1 MNVRTD
7 TERNDYLDY
16 LKGILILLV
25 VYGHTIQFLV
35 YKHSEE
41 FWYDPAFKFIYIFHM
56 PLFMAVSGFVS
67 SGSMGRSTALETI
80 RKRFLQLIV
89 PIFCWEILYES
100 IVVFTAVAADR
111 VGMVRALTV
120 LPRLIVEATID
131 GFWFLQCVFFST
143 VIVSVLRWIKLD
155 HAAAFAVLC
164 IAVLFLPDM
173 YVLDHM
179 FRYTFPFFCAGY
191 SLAKWKSDI
200 LPLKASPFWLLLGGL
215 AVSLVSYAIWTKE
228 SYVYVTAMEL
238 TGVNLFQVPFRYVS
252 GAAVSAAFLVLTS
265 LIYKKYK
272 SKILTELGRAS
283 MSIYIL
289 QTFFF
294 VIASGFAPVS
304 ENRILLSLT
313 VAPVLAFLFALFLY
327 ALTLGIRRFSPTR
340 KLLLGDYK
348 ERTGTRHAVADA

>member
-16 LKGILILLV
+16 LKGILIVLV

-67 SGSMGRSTALETI
+67 YGSLGRNAAFETI
-80 RKRFLQLIV
+80 KRRFLQLIV

-100 IVVFTAVAADR
+100 IVVFAAVAADR
-111 VGMVRALTV
+111 IGMVRALTV
-120 LPRLIVEATID
+120 LPRLVLEATID

-143 VIVSVLRWIKLD
+143 VIVAVLRWIKLD
-155 HAAAFAVLC
+155 HAAVFAVLC
-164 IAVLFLPDM
+164 VAMLFLPDM

-179 FRYTFPFFCAGY
+179 FRYTFPFFCVGY
-191 SLAKWKSDI
+191 TLAKGRSDM
-200 LPLKASPFWLLLGGL
+200 LPLKASPFWLLPGL
-215 AVSLVSYAIWTKE
+215 AVSLMSYAIWTKE

-238 TGVNLFQVPFRYVS
+238 TGVNLFEVPFRYVS

-265 LIYKKYK
+265 LIYKKY
-272 SKILTELGRAS
+272 SSTILTALGRAS

-304 ENRILLSLT
+304 ENRVLFSLT
-313 VAPVLAFLFALFLY
+313 VAPVLAVLIALFLY
-327 ALTLGIRRFSPTR
+327 ALTLGIRRLSLAR
-340 KLLLGDYK
+340 KLLLGEYT
-348 ERTGTRHAVADA
+348 ERTRTRRQAVADA

>member
-7 TERNDYLDY
+7 TSRNEYLDY

-67 SGSMGRSTALETI
+67 YGSLGRSTALETI

-100 IVVFTAVAADR
+100 IVVFVAVAADR
-111 VGMVRALTV
+111 IGMVRALTV
-120 LPRLIVEATID
+120 LPRLILEATID
-131 GFWFLQCVFFST
+131 GFWFLQCVFFAT
-143 VIVSVLRWIKLD
+143 VIAAVLRLIKLD

-164 IAVLFLPDM
+164 VAMLFLPDM

-179 FRYTFPFFCAGY
+179 FRYTFPFFCVGY
-191 SLAKWKSDI
+191 SLAKWRTNI
-200 LPLKASPFWLLLGGL
+200 LPLQVSPYWLLPGL
-215 AVSLVSYAIWTKE
+215 AVSLVSYAMWTKE

-238 TGVNLFQVPFRYVS
+238 TGVNLFEIPFRYVS
-252 GAAVSAAFLVLTS
+252 GVAVSAAFLVLTS
-265 LIYKKYK
+265 LIYKKYN
-272 SKILTELGRAS
+272 SKTLTALGRAS

-294 VIASGFAPVS
+294 VIASGFAPVP
-304 ENRILLSLT
+304 ENRVLLSLT
-313 VAPVLAFLFALFLY
+313 IAPVLAFLIALFLY
-327 ALTLGIRRFSPTR
+327 ALTLGIRRFSLSR
-340 KLLLGDYK
+340 KLLLGDYT
-348 ERTGTRHAVADA
+348 EGTGTSRQTVAEG